1 VAAVLALGNRV
12 QLDARAFLV
21 LGAAGLLLGLLLRQG
36 RTVLGI
42 VLVMLASLGLAP
54 EKAEVLRWSTL
65 VLAPVVL
72 AALAWDR
79 DWHPWGRR
87 FALRLAG
94 LTALAGMVAVTP
106 EGLGPQGSAWFRVG
120 SGILPDG
127 LLPTAAGPPLAGW
140 TLAIALVLAPAG
152 MLVRR
157 QPGSKAAWWSLV
169 GLAAWWHGLPAALL
183 APLVGWIVAALET
196 AHTLAWRDALTGL
209 ASRRA
214 FDRELGEL
222 PTVYALAMVDVDHF
236 KRLNDTWGH
245 DVGDQVLA
253 MVAAELGSTRG
264 ASAFRYGGEEFAL
277 VFRRVELAEAALERL
292 RQRIAGRRFQVRAPV
307 RRKSARGK
315 GTGKAAVPV
324 TVSIGWATPSRAR
337 TTPHDVLAAAD
348 RALYRAKEAGRN
360 RVVAA

>member
-1 VAAVLALGNRV
+1 MVLALGKHV
-12 QLDARAFLV
+12 QLEARAFLV

-42 VLVMLASLGLAP
+42 LVLMAAGRGLAASAP
-54 EKAEVLRWSTL
+54 EVVRWSTL
-65 VLAPVVL
+65 VLVPMGL

-79 DWHPWGRR
+79 DWHPLGRR
-87 FALRLAG
+87 FALRLAVMIG
-94 LTALAGMVAVTP
+94 LAGMVAVTP
-106 EGLGPQGSAWFRVG
+106 EELGPRGAVWFGVG
-120 SGILPDG
+120 TGVLPESVF
-127 LLPTAAGPPLAGW
+127 PPAAGPPLAAW
-140 TLAIALVLAPAG
+140 SLSFAL
-152 MLVRR
+152 LVAAVAMALRR
-157 QPGSKAAWWSLV
+157 QPGTKAAWWSLV
-169 GLAAWWHGLPAALL
+169 AMAAWWHGLPAALA

-196 AHTLAWRDALTGL
+196 AHGLAWRDALTGL

-222 PTVYALAMVDVDHF
+222 PVGYALAMVDVDHF

-264 ASAFRYGGEEFAL
+264 AKAFRYGGEEFAL
-277 VFRRVELAEAALERL
+277 VFRRVELADAALERL

-324 TVSIGWATPSRAR
+324 TVSIGWATPSRTR
-337 TTPHDVLAAAD
+337 TTPPDVLAAAD